1 MNMDVQISIS
11 VPDFSYFVYV
21 PMLTKK
27 LSVDLRKKGKIL
39 LEPNLRIMTKK
50 EHLRK
55 LWELFCLLEI
65 KAQLYKFLRQKV
77 WFNIGSLHNPDLS
90 TT

>member
-1 MNMDVQISIS
+1 MSPPLTIVSIAAMNMDVQISIS

-39 LEPNLRIMTKK
+39 FEPNGGL
-50 EHLRK
+50 
-55 LWELFCLLEI
+55 
-65 KAQLYKFLRQKV
+65 
-77 WFNIGSLHNPDLS
+77 
-90 TT
+90 